1 MFSIFVLTSAS
12 CYYIYA
18 QPRRYTS
25 ARDAGPETAAG
36 ASPNPLPRLP
46 RRFPGRDFGK
56 RHRESPCIIGTSLE
70 AVRRADL
77 SAEQI
82 GNRKGAA
89 AIRHMD
95 KINASHHLE
104 QLTRDVLRAPD
115 TAGAHVELARIALGM
130 RRTRGPS

>member
-1 MFSIFVLTSAS
+1 MFNL
-12 CYYIYA
+12 
-18 QPRRYTS
+18 
-25 ARDAGPETAAG
+25 AGIRLLATRWAG
-36 ASPNPLPRLP
+36 ASPNPLRG
-46 RRFPGRDFGK
+46 FPGASLAEISGSG
-56 RHRESPCIIGTSLE
+56 HRESPCIIGTSLE

-82 GNRKGAA
+82 GQRGPLA